1 MVSVHVEVHAEE
13 AAVCHVLQSSYA
25 AGCLSHGAVL
35 VSERLALFWVQQ
47 ILLTLAFSAA
57 TPTYTCS
64 LCQCHNLALE
74 MVTRNSRSCGA

>member
-57 TPTYTCS
+57 TPDHACS
-64 LCQCHNLALE
+64 LHISYVSDSMYMLHI
-74 MVTRNSRSCGA
+74 SCGQEG